1 MFDEA
6 SAATMGQGRRFMLD
20 LRRLA
25 ALHLTSEW
33 FPDLDRAGHGI
44 VGRAPGRLRME
55 LEAAAIDLFR
65 RRPEIIE
72 RLGPGWP
79 GRRR

>member
-1 MFDEA
+1 
-6 SAATMGQGRRFMLD
+6 MGQGRGFALD

-25 ALHLTSEW
+25 ALQLASEW
-33 FPDLDRAGHGI
+33 FPDIDRPGHGI

-55 LEAAAIDLFR
+55 LETAALDLFC